1 MFESN
6 KNKNLLV
13 SIITPNYNGD
23 KFLEECIKS
32 VINQS
37 SKDYE
42 YIIIDGGSTDESKN
56 IIKKYEKFI
65 KYFVSEKD
73 NGLYDAIDKGIK
85 KANGEII
92 LWINSDDMLDEN
104 AVSNVIKIFKNK
116 ESLEWITGINGYI
129 KKGYKYSLIPY
140 YYPSFIIRNG
150 FAHQKYWGY
159 IQQESIAFKKKLY
172 LKSNRF
178 KTSYGNAGD
187 FHLWRDFANLSK
199 LSTFF
204 IKIGYFRTWQG
215 QNSQVQKQKYEKD
228 TGILTSFFTFKIIRL
243 IISLIFLP
251 YIILKTFYLS
261 RKNKL

>member
-85 KANGEII
+85 KANGEKCPMC
-92 LWINSDDMLDEN
+92 WKIN
-104 AVSNVIKIFKNK
+104 
-116 ESLEWITGINGYI
+116 LEKCY
-129 KKGYKYSLIPY
+129 
-140 YYPSFIIRNG
+140 R
-150 FAHQKYWGY
+150 
-159 IQQESIAFKKKLY
+159 
-172 LKSNRF
+172 KSC
-178 KTSYGNAGD
+178 
-187 FHLWRDFANLSK
+187 H
-199 LSTFF
+199 
-204 IKIGYFRTWQG
+204 
-215 QNSQVQKQKYEKD
+215 KQTK
-228 TGILTSFFTFKIIRL
+228 
-243 IISLIFLP
+243 
-251 YIILKTFYLS
+251 
-261 RKNKL
+261 